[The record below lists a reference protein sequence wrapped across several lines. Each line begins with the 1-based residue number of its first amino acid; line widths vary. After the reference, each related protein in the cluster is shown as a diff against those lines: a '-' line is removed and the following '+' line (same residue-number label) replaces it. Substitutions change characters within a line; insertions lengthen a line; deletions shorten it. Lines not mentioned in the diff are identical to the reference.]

1 MAKTSLFNR
10 FLVILVFISTLL
22 AACGTPQPQLQGS
35 SPSQQGTIAVS
46 GAFALYPMMVT
57 WAEEYQKLHPGVRI
71 DVSAGGA
78 GKGMTDTLSGA
89 VDIGMI
95 SRDITPDEESKGAI
109 WVAVTKDAVFPTA
122 NASNPVAAA
131 LLSQGVTQET
141 FVKLFIS
148 GETTTWGQAVGQPG
162 VQDQVHIYTRSDSCG
177 AAEVWATY
185 LDGKKQEDLLGIGV
199 NGDPGVMDA
208 IVKDPLALGYNNLN
222 YAFDPGS
229 GQPVSGAIVI
239 PLDING
245 NGKADPN
252 ELLDTKDK
260 ALQAVASGRYP
271 SPPARTLNLVTKGK
285 PVGVVQN
292 FLLWILG
299 DGQQF
304 VETTGYV
311 RLSSD
316 QLAQQQARLK

>member
-1 MAKTSLFNR
+1 MANTSLFNR

-22 AACGTPQPQLQGS
+22 AACGTPQSQLQGS
-35 SPSQQGTIAVS
+35 SPSQQGTLAVS

-95 SRDITPDEESKGAI
+95 SRDITPDEESKGAFWI
-109 WVAVTKDAVFPTA
+109 PVTKDAVFPTA

-131 LLSQGVTQET
+131 LLSQGVTQEA
-141 FVKLFIS
+141 FVKLFIR
-148 GETTTWGQAVGQPG
+148 GETTTWGQVVGQPD

-208 IVKDPLALGYNNLN
+208 IIKDPLALGYNNLN

-229 GQPVSGAIVI
+229 GQPVSGSLVI
-239 PLDING
+239 PLDVNG
-245 NGKADPN
+245 NGKADPD
-252 ELLDTKDK
+252 ELLDTKEK

-285 PVGVVQN
+285 PAGVVQD
-292 FLLWILG
+292 FLLWVLG

-311 RLSSD
+311 RLSFD

>member
-1 MAKTSLFNR
+1 MFKTSLFNR
-10 FLVILVFISTLL
+10 FLCILVFVSTLL
-22 AACGTPQPQLQGS
+22 SACSTPRPKLQRS
-35 SPSQQGTIAVS
+35 SQSQQGTIAVS

-57 WAEEYQKLHPGVRI
+57 WAEEYQKLRPGVRI

-89 VDIGMI
+89 VDVGMI
-95 SRDITPDEESKGAI
+95 SRDITPDEESKGAAWI
-109 WVAVTKDAVFPTA
+109 AVTKDAVFPTA
-122 NASNPVAAA
+122 NAKNPLAAA
-131 LLSQGVTQET
+131 LLSQGLTQET
-141 FVKLFIS
+141 FVKVFIS
-148 GETTTWGQAVGQPG
+148 GEYTTWGQVAGQPA
-162 VQDQVHIYTRSDSCG
+162 VQDEIHVYTRSDSCG
-177 AAEVWATY
+177 AAEVWAKY
-185 LDGKKQEDLLGIGV
+185 LDDKKQEDLLGIGV
-199 NGDPGVMDA
+199 TGDPGVMDA
-208 IVKDPLALGYNNLN
+208 VVKDPLAIGYNNLN

-229 GQPVSGAIVI
+229 GQPVAGAIVI

-245 NGKADPN
+245 NGKADPD
-252 ELLDTKDK
+252 ELLDTKSK

-285 PVGVVQN
+285 PAGLVQD

-311 RLSSD
+311 QLSSD

>member
-1 MAKTSLFNR
+1 MAKTSHFNR
-10 FLVILVFISTLL
+10 FLVILVLISTQL
-22 AACGTPQPQLQGS
+22 AACGTPQSQLQAS
-35 SPSQQGTIAVS
+35 SQSQQGTIAVS

-95 SRDITPDEESKGAI
+95 SRAITPDEESKGATWI
-109 WVAVTKDAVFPTA
+109 AVTRDAVFPTA
-122 NASNPVAAA
+122 NAKNPVAAA
-131 LLSQGVTQET
+131 LLSQGVTQEA
-141 FVKLFIS
+141 FVKLFIG
-148 GETTTWGQAVGQPG
+148 GEIITWGQVTGQPG
-162 VQDQVHIYTRSDSCG
+162 VQDQVHVYTRSDSCG

-185 LDGKKQEDLLGIGV
+185 LDDKKQEDLLGIGV

-229 GQPVSGAIVI
+229 GRPVAGAIVI

-245 NGKADPN
+245 NGKADPD
-252 ELLDTKDK
+252 ELLDTKEE
-260 ALQAVASGRYP
+260 ALQAVASGHYP

-285 PVGVVQN
+285 PAGLAQD

-304 VETTGYV
+304 VLATGYV
-311 RLSSD
+311 QLSSD

>member
-1 MAKTSLFNR
+1 MSKITLFNR
-10 FLVILVFISTLL
+10 FLVISIIASILL
-22 AACGTPQPQLQGS
+22 PACGGAQAQPQQA
-35 SPSQQGTIAVS
+35 PQAQKGTIAIS

-57 WAEEYQKLHPGVRI
+57 WAEEYQKLHPEVRI

-95 SRDITPDEESKGAI
+95 SRDITPDEEGKGAAWI
-109 WVAVTKDAVFPTA
+109 AVTKDAVFATA
-122 NASNPVAAA
+122 NAGNPVAAD
-131 LLSQGVTQET
+131 LLSQGLTQDT
-141 FVKLFIS
+141 LVKLFIS
-148 GETTTWGQAVGQPG
+148 GEYTTWGQVVGQPD
-162 VQDQVHIYTRSDSCG
+162 VQDEVHVYTRSDSCG
-177 AAEVWATY
+177 AAEVWAKY
-185 LDGKKQEDLLGIGV
+185 LDDKKQEDLLGIGV
-199 NGDPGVMDA
+199 NADPGVMDA
-208 IVKDPLALGYNNLN
+208 VVKDPLAIGYNNLN
-222 YAFDPGS
+222 YAFDAAS
-229 GQPVSGAIVI
+229 GQPVAGAIVI
-239 PLDING
+239 PLDVNG
-245 NGKADPN
+245 NGQTDPD

-285 PVGVVQN
+285 PSGVVQD

-304 VETTGYV
+304 VEATGYV
-311 RLSSD
+311 KLSPD

>member
-1 MAKTSLFNR
+1 MSHKSLFKR
-10 FLVILVFISTLL
+10 FLVSLIIASILLP
-22 AACGTPQPQLQGS
+22 ACSGAQAQPK
-35 SPSQQGTIAVS
+35 PASQAQNGTIAIS

-57 WAEEYQKLHPGVRI
+57 WAEEYQKLHPEVRI

-95 SRDITPDEESKGAI
+95 SRDITPDEESKGAAWI
-109 WVAVTKDAVFPTA
+109 AVTKDAVFATA

-131 LLSQGVTQET
+131 LISQGLTQET
-141 FVKLFIS
+141 LVKLFIS
-148 GETTTWGQAVGQPG
+148 GEYTTWGQVVGQPD
-162 VQDQVHIYTRSDSCG
+162 VQDEVHVYTRSDSCG
-177 AAEVWATY
+177 AAEVWAKF
-185 LDGKKQEDLLGIGV
+185 LDDKKQEDLLGIGV
-199 NGDPGVMDA
+199 NADPGVMDA
-208 IVKDPLALGYNNLN
+208 VVKDPLAIGYNNLN
-222 YAFDPGS
+222 YAFDPAS
-229 GQPVSGAIVI
+229 GRPVAGAIVI
-239 PLDING
+239 PLDDNG
-245 NGKADPN
+245 NRQTDPD
-252 ELLDTKDK
+252 ELLDTKDA
-260 ALQAVASGRYP
+260 ALQAVANGRYP

-285 PVGVVQN
+285 PSGVVQD

-311 RLSSD
+311 KLSPD

>member
-1 MAKTSLFNR
+1 MSQKFLFNR
-10 FLVILVFISTLL
+10 FLVILIIASALL
-22 AACGTPQPQLQGS
+22 PACGGAQAQPQQA
-35 SPSQQGTIAVS
+35 SQAQKGTIAIS

-57 WAEEYQKLHPGVRI
+57 WAEEYQKLHPEVRI

-95 SRDITPDEESKGAI
+95 SRDITPDEEGKGAAWI
-109 WVAVTKDAVFPTA
+109 AVTKDAVFATA

-131 LLSQGVTQET
+131 LLSQGLTQET
-141 FVKLFIS
+141 LVKVFIS
-148 GETTTWGQAVGQPG
+148 GEYTTWGQVVGQPN
-162 VQDQVHIYTRSDSCG
+162 VQDEVHVYTRSDSCG
-177 AAEVWATY
+177 AAEVWAKY
-185 LDGKKQEDLLGIGV
+185 LNDKKQEDLLGIGV

-208 IVKDPLALGYNNLN
+208 VVKDALAIGYNNLN
-222 YAFDPGS
+222 YAFDAGS
-229 GQPVSGAIVI
+229 GQPVAGAIVI
-239 PLDING
+239 PLDVNG
-245 NGKADPN
+245 NGQVDPD
-252 ELLDTKDK
+252 ELLDTKEE

-285 PVGVVQN
+285 PGGVVQD

-299 DGQQF
+299 DGQQL
-304 VETTGYV
+304 VEATGYV
-311 RLSSD
+311 TLSPD